1 MKKTVR
7 LYRWR
12 KKLLLPLAALPMF
25 QATGTCINDQLAAEL
40 ASSLVFSTFS
50 AFVGA
55 FQTALLQAFPS
66 SDILQIL
73 LGANRQPFFPG

>member
-1 MKKTVR
+1 MKTVR

-12 KKLLLPLAALPMF
+12 KKILLPLAALPMF
-25 QATGTCINDQLAAEL
+25 QMTGTCVLQELSGQL
-40 ASSLVFSTFS
+40 ASSLAFATFS

-55 FQTALLQAFPS
+55 FQQTLLQAFPS

-73 LGANRQPFFPG
+73 LGANRTPFFPS